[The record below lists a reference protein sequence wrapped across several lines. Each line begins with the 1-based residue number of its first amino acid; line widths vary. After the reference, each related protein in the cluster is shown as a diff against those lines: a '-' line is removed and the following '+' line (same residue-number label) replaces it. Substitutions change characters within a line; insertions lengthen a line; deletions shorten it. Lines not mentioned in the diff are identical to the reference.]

1 MGVDGYSVK
10 LEMNL
15 ISQTKEENSLSMPLI
30 LVFVKQ
36 KQVDL
41 CEFEA
46 NLVNIVSSAI
56 VRLCLKVTLQK
67 NVISE

>member
-41 CEFEA
+41 CEFKA
-46 NLVNIVSSAI
+46 NLVYIASSKPA
-56 VRLCLKVTLQK
+56 RTT
-67 NVISE
+67 E